1 VYQKLTLLLAL
12 IRITPFDMQ
21 TEQGRSKER
30 YRKALL
36 SILANV
42 LSRALSLVLTLLSIS
57 LTLPY
62 LGVERFG
69 IWMTVASFAGLLTF
83 LDLGVGNALTN
94 HVADRSAK
102 GNQDLL
108 RQAITGGLGLLAVI
122 GFGVGFMLWLV
133 ATYLPWGSILKVEQT
148 NLLAEARL
156 AAMWFAVLFGVSV
169 FTSGVQNVFAGLQ
182 KAYVGHLISG
192 FSSLVACFILW
203 YATSEEQG
211 IAILLAIIMGAPM
224 LAGLMLFTLLAAQK
238 KFSFHDIKRMAELES
253 KHLFKAGSLFF
264 LLQIG
269 TMVGWGMDSLL
280 ISSTLGV
287 AQVAV
292 FSVVQRLFMFATQPL
307 AIINAPLWAAY
318 ADAHSRN
325 EVTFIRET
333 LKKSLII
340 TLIFSFLAIVTL
352 IIFQSSI
359 IKNLTKSNVAA
370 PISFVFTYGLW
381 VVVQN
386 CGNAF
391 SMFLNGVNVIKPQVV
406 AVLTF
411 IAIVFPMKIYLMQD
425 YHLSGLMSA
434 TIISYIIG
442 PIFLYSIIYR
452 KEIISKF

>member
-1 VYQKLTLLLAL
+1 
-12 IRITPFDMQ
+12 
-21 TEQGRSKER
+21 
-30 YRKALL
+30 
-36 SILANV
+36 
-42 LSRALSLVLTLLSIS
+42 
-57 LTLPY
+57 
-62 LGVERFG
+62 
-69 IWMTVASFAGLLTF
+69 
-83 LDLGVGNALTN
+83 
-94 HVADRSAK
+94 
-102 GNQDLL
+102 
-108 RQAITGGLGLLAVI
+108 
-122 GFGVGFMLWLV
+122 
-133 ATYLPWGSILKVEQT
+133 
-148 NLLAEARL
+148 
-156 AAMWFAVLFGVSV
+156 
-169 FTSGVQNVFAGLQ
+169 
-182 KAYVGHLISG
+182 
-192 FSSLVACFILW
+192 
-203 YATSEEQG
+203 
-211 IAILLAIIMGAPM
+211 
-224 LAGLMLFTLLAAQK
+224 
-238 KFSFHDIKRMAELES
+238 
-253 KHLFKAGSLFF
+253 
-264 LLQIG
+264 
-269 TMVGWGMDSLL
+269 MVGWGMDSLL
-280 ISSTLGV
+280 ISRTLGV